1 MAHDADVIIV
11 GAGVAGLVAA
21 RRLQA
26 HGLATLV
33 LEARERVGGRLL
45 RHTLSDSVVIDLG
58 GQWLGPTQ
66 ERAYA
71 LARELGLTL
80 FPTHTEGEN
89 LALVGGRLQR
99 YTGAVPKLGIGALF
113 DFGSAVAKL
122 DRMAKQVPLDA
133 PWNAPH
139 AEAWDSETLASWA
152 QHTMRTRLGRWGIR
166 LFSEAVFAAEP
177 SEFSLLHALFYIH
190 SGGGFESLTNTRGG
204 AQQDRFA
211 EGAQSLA
218 LGLAAQLGERV
229 RLNQPVVRI
238 QHAAQGVCVATR
250 SGATYMA
257 RAVIVAIPPTLAGR
271 IEYDPPLPAVR
282 DQLTQRLP
290 NGAVIKCFAVYDRP
304 FWREQGLSGFAV
316 AECDP
321 VHLVFDNSPPDASC
335 GILLGFIEGASARQ
349 MSAVDPDARALP
361 CWNASHGCSGNAR
374 ASPKR
379 TSTTTGARRSGRAG
393 ATGRTSR
400 RACGRSSGARCGNL
414 SGASSGRAQRPPPAG
429 WGILTAQSNRANA
442 PHRRYSRRYETA
454 LSGLYRRNRGR
465 YDACRAD

>member
-1 MAHDADVIIV
+1 MAHDADVIVV

-89 LALVGGRLQR
+89 LALLGGRLQR

-152 QHTMRTRLGRWGIR
+152 QRTMRTQLGRWGIR

-218 LGLAAQLGERV
+218 LRLAAQLGEQV
-229 RLNQPVVRI
+229 MLGQPVVRI

-250 SGATYMA
+250 LGTTYAA

-335 GILLGFIEGASARQ
+335 GILLGFIEGAQARQ
-349 MSAVDPDARALP
+349 MSTVDPETRRASVLECFARLFGERARQPEAYLDHDWSAEVWSRGCYGAHFPPGVWTQFGRALREP
-361 CWNASHGCSGNAR
+361 I
-374 ASPKR
+374 
-379 TSTTTGARRSGRAG
+379 GRIFWAG
-393 ATGRTSR
+393 T
-400 RACGRSSGARCGNL
+400 
-414 SGASSGRAQRPPPAG
+414 
-429 WGILTAQSNRANA
+429 
-442 PHRRYSRRYETA
+442 ETA
-454 LSGLYRRNRGR
+454 TRWMGYIDGAIESGE
-465 YDACRAD
+465 RAAQEVLTTL